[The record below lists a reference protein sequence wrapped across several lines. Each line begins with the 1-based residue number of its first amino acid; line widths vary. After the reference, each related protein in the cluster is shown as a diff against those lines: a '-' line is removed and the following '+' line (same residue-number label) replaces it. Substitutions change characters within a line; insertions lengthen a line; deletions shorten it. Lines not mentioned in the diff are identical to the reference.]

1 MGYRPTVGEVRITEP
16 GRDGPSA
23 VRRESVALLRAV
35 GERLQGR
42 DLAAAAATL
51 TFFSGISLVAWL
63 LLAVWSTTWW
73 WGADDAEQRLL
84 ALQVLV
90 PDDMGGRGPYV
101 ELVRAGTAM
110 GLLAAVVLLFP
121 ASFYGEG
128 LRRAA
133 LALRPKP
140 RSNPDRF
147 TGWRAR
153 AGLLPVAVVLPV
165 LAWGWFSVG
174 ELTVPWSPEGGGPGP
189 WHLVLR
195 VVVGFHATWLVLS
208 ALLAW
213 AFAVVMPRSPRP
225 RVAVVG
231 GLVVGAFLAG
241 FLHGFQSFL
250 AIPIDVG
257 LPYAGLGVVGGVV
270 AVGLWLYVVHV
281 VLLVGYTAV
290 SAVDDRLLERAEARS
305 EAVA

>member
-1 MGYRPTVGEVRITEP
+1 M
-16 GRDGPSA
+16 A
-23 VRRESVALLRAV
+23 LVRRESVLLARAV
-35 GERLQGR
+35 AERLRGR

-51 TFFSGISLVAWL
+51 TFFSGIALVAWL
-63 LLAVWSTTWW
+63 LLAVWTMTWW
-73 WGADDAEQRLL
+73 WGPDAAEQRLL

-140 RSNPDRF
+140 RTNPDRF

-153 AGLLPVAVVLPV
+153 AGLLPVALALPV

-174 ELTVPWSPEGGGPGP
+174 ELLVPWSPEGGGPGA
-189 WHLVLR
+189 WHLFLR
-195 VVVGFHATWLVLS
+195 VAVGFHATWLVLS

-213 AFAVVMPRSPRP
+213 AFAVVVPRSPRP

-231 GLVVGAFLAG
+231 GLVVGAVLAG

-281 VLLVGYTAV
+281 VLLVGWTAV
-290 SAVDDRLLERAEARS
+290 SAVDDRLRERDEARAEQVSA
-305 EAVA
+305 